1 MLEEHYIQQPQIT
14 SCVHFKKEQFDVY
27 IGRPS
32 PYENPFSHKD
42 GTLAK
47 FRVGSRAEAIASFRA
62 WAPKQPGFIEKVKYL
77 RGKRLGCWC
86 HPLACH
92 GDVWVD
98 FCNMSDFA
106 LELL

>member
-1 MLEEHYIQQPQIT
+1 LT
-14 SCVHFKKEQFDVY
+14 KVVHFKKEPYDEY

-32 PYENPFSHKD
+32 PYENPFSHKE
-42 GTLAK
+42 GSLAQ
-47 FRVGSRAEAIASFRA
+47 FRVKTRAEAIAAFRE
-62 WAPKQPGFIEKVKYL
+62 WAPKQPGFIEKVRHL

-86 HPLACH
+86 YPLPCH

-106 LELL
+106 LGLL